1 MSSDANTPVLRNCIR
16 LPLPEDEL
24 LEVTTKAK
32 DYAIMH
38 GAAMRSKTAFSPDSL
53 NFAPFVLVPSSFP
66 RKEFE
71 KAVAL
76 QPIIN
81 RLMHNVAHDEEFI
94 TTTLAETIK
103 VDEFT
108 ANLFNIYRKVLAHGF
123 TQKISLG
130 MLRSDLML
138 ESGCPELSPR
148 ALRQVAG
155 EDRDQDAVAVGK
167 GGAGT
172 AAAAAGRKQMEMELE
187 MEEEKEKEMKE
198 KAERMEEHGAIKLCR
213 ATKEREHR
221 AAGIQSAYC
230 CWKQVEINT
239 IASGFGH
246 LGPASKTI
254 QRFVLSELGHADKLH
269 NMPNNKALS
278 GLCDGMVKAWDI
290 YGKPKAVIL
299 FIIEDVSYNICDQ
312 RFHEFYIR
320 ETYPHIKVLR
330 RTLTE
335 VHREGKLG
343 LAKELLLG
351 TQEVAVI
358 YFRAGYEPGHY
369 HSQAE
374 WDARYLMETS
384 LAIKCPSIHYH
395 LAGTKKVQQALA
407 QPAVLERFINDPE
420 EIKAVGKIFTGLYSL
435 DDNEA
440 GNASYEMALRTPERF
455 VLKPQREGGGN
466 NVYGVDIPDALKR
479 MSRVERSAWILMDLI
494 HPPLTK
500 GYMVRPGG
508 DMPPQIVDMVS
519 ELGIFGVVIGD
530 AEHIVHNYQAGHMLR
545 TKLSTANEGGVAAG
559 LGALDSPYLI
569 DSDDDDDD
577 EKN

>member
-1 MSSDANTPVLRNCIR
+1 MSIDENTPVLRGCIK
-16 LPLPEDEL
+16 LPLAEEEL
-24 LEVTTKAK
+24 LEVTAKAK
-32 DYAIMH
+32 DYALMH

-71 KAVAL
+71 KAIAL

-123 TQKISLG
+123 TQRISLG

-138 ESGCPELSPR
+138 ESCCPELSPMLHHLDN
-148 ALRQVAG
+148 ADNKVS
-155 EDRDQDAVAVGK
+155 
-167 GGAGT
+167 
-172 AAAAAGRKQMEMELE
+172 AAAATAGGGGDDDDMDDV
-187 MEEEKEKEMKE
+187 
-198 KAERMEEHGAIKLCR
+198 
-213 ATKEREHR
+213 ATDNVAQAKGIS
-221 AAGIQSAYC
+221 AAASEADKVGIVRTVSASKSAYC

-254 QRFVLSELGHADKLH
+254 QSFVLRELGHAEKLKH
-269 NMPNNKALS
+269 MPKNDALA

-290 YGKPKAVIL
+290 YAKPESVIL

-343 LAKELLLG
+343 QRKELLLG
-351 TQEVAVI
+351 TTEVAVI
-358 YFRAGYEPGHY
+358 YFRAGYEPAHY
-369 HSQAE
+369 PTQGE

-435 DDNEA
+435 DDNEV
-440 GNASYEMALRTPERF
+440 GNANYEMALRTPEKF

-479 MSRVERSAWILMDLI
+479 MTRVERSAWILMDLI
-494 HPPLTK
+494 HPPLSQ
-500 GYMVRPGG
+500 GYMVRPAG

-530 AEHIVHNYQAGHMLR
+530 ADNIVHNYQAGHMLR

-569 DSDDDDDD
+569 DSDG
-577 EKN
+577 EEGYY

>member
-1 MSSDANTPVLRNCIR
+1 MSSEASTPVLRGCIK
-16 LPLPEDEL
+16 LPLEEDEL
-24 LEVTTKAK
+24 LEITAKAK
-32 DYAIMH
+32 DYALMH
-38 GAAMRSKTAFSPDSL
+38 GAAMRSKTDFSPDTL
-53 NFAPFVLVPSSFP
+53 NFAPFLLVPSSFP

-123 TQKISLG
+123 TQRVSLG

-138 ESGCPELSPR
+138 ESDCPELSMNILQQNED
-148 ALRQVAG
+148 ATVAG
-155 EDRDQDAVAVGK
+155 
-167 GGAGT
+167 
-172 AAAAAGRKQMEMELE
+172 AAAAAAKDKEEREAMEAADV
-187 MEEEKEKEMKE
+187 
-198 KAERMEEHGAIKLCR
+198 KAEVYFNQTTTKCKPKIKCKDR
-213 ATKEREHR
+213 HANVK
-221 AAGIQSAYC
+221 QSAYC

-254 QRFVLSELGHADKLH
+254 QSFVLSELGHAEKLK
-269 NMPNNKALS
+269 NMPKNNALA

-343 LAKELLLG
+343 QSKELLLG
-351 TQEVAVI
+351 PHEVAVI

-369 HSQAE
+369 HSQDE

-384 LAIKCPSIHYH
+384 LAIKSPSIQYH

-407 QPAVLERFINDPE
+407 QPSVLERFINDPE

-435 DDNEA
+435 DDNDA
-440 GNASYEMALRTPERF
+440 GNASYEMALRTPEKF

-479 MSRVERSAWILMDLI
+479 MTRVERSAWILMDLI

-508 DMPPQIVDMVS
+508 EMPPPIVDMVS

-530 AEHIVHNYQAGHMLR
+530 ADNIVHNYQAGHMLR

-569 DSDDDDDD
+569 DSDNED
-577 EKN
+577 

>member
-1 MSSDANTPVLRNCIR
+1 MSSEAKTPILRSCIK
-16 LPLPEDEL
+16 LPLANDEL
-24 LEVTTKAK
+24 LEVIAKAK

-38 GAAMRSKTAFSPDSL
+38 GAAMRSKISYSADSL

-108 ANLFNIYRKVLAHGF
+108 ANLFNIYRKVLANGF
-123 TQKISLG
+123 TQRISLG

-138 ESGCPELSPR
+138 ESDCPELSPVLER
-148 ALRQVAG
+148 P
-155 EDRDQDAVAVGK
+155 
-167 GGAGT
+167 
-172 AAAAAGRKQMEMELE
+172 AAATVAANDAAMSDDVGAVEQQLDAKLNLANVRKCNKELNGSV
-187 MEEEKEKEMKE
+187 
-198 KAERMEEHGAIKLCR
+198 GAST
-213 ATKEREHR
+213 AS
-221 AAGIQSAYC
+221 SAYC

-254 QRFVLSELGHADKLH
+254 QSFVLTELGHAEKIKR
-269 NMPNNKALS
+269 MPKNNALA

-290 YGKPKAVIL
+290 YAKPQAVIL

-320 ETYPHIKVLR
+320 ENYPHIKVLR
-330 RTLTE
+330 RTLTD
-335 VHREGKLG
+335 VHRDGKLG
-343 LAKELLLG
+343 QRKELLLG
-351 TQEVAVI
+351 TTEVAVI

-369 HSQAE
+369 HSQNE
-374 WDARYLMETS
+374 WDARYLMECS

-440 GNASYEMALRTPERF
+440 GNASYEMALRTPEKF

-466 NVYGVDIPDALKR
+466 NVYGVDIPNALKR
-479 MSRVERSAWILMDLI
+479 MTRVERSAWILMDLI
-494 HPPLTK
+494 HPPLSQ

-530 AEHIVHNYQAGHMLR
+530 ADNILHNYQAGHMLR

-569 DSDDDDDD
+569 DNED
-577 EKN
+577 EAGYY

>member
-1 MSSDANTPVLRNCIR
+1 MSVDDNTPVLRGCIK
-16 LPLPEDEL
+16 LPLDRDEL
-24 LEVTTKAK
+24 VEVTSKAK

-38 GAAMRSKTAFSPDSL
+38 GAAMRSKTSFSPDSL

-71 KAVAL
+71 KAIAL

-123 TQKISLG
+123 TQAYSVGL
-130 MLRSDLML
+130 LRSDYLAHVY
-138 ESGCPELSPR
+138 EGC
-148 ALRQVAG
+148 
-155 EDRDQDAVAVGK
+155 
-167 GGAGT
+167 
-172 AAAAAGRKQMEMELE
+172 
-187 MEEEKEKEMKE
+187 
-198 KAERMEEHGAIKLCR
+198 AI
-213 ATKEREHR
+213 
-221 AAGIQSAYC
+221 
-230 CWKQVEINT
+230 KQVEINT
-239 IASGFGH
+239 VASSFGGIATQ
-246 LGPASKTI
+246 LVPL
-254 QRFVLSELGHADKLH
+254 QNFVLRELGHAEKLQR
-269 NMPNNKALS
+269 MPKNDALAC
-278 GLCDGMVKAWDI
+278 LCIGMVRAWDI
-290 YGKPKAVIL
+290 YAKPQAVIL

-320 ETYPHIKVLR
+320 ENYPHIKVLR

-343 LAKELLLG
+343 QHKELLLG
-351 TQEVAVI
+351 STEVAVI
-358 YFRAGYEPGHY
+358 YFRAGYEPAHY
-369 HSQAE
+369 PSQGE

-384 LAIKCPSIHYH
+384 LAIKCPSIQYH

-407 QPAVLERFINDPE
+407 QPSVLERFINDPE
-420 EIKAVGKIFTGLYSL
+420 EMKAVGKIFTGLYSL

-440 GNASYEMALRTPERF
+440 GNANYEMALRTPEKF

-494 HPPLTK
+494 HPPLSQ

-530 AEHIVHNYQAGHMLR
+530 AEHIFHNYQAGHMLR

-569 DSDDDDDD
+569 DSDDEDGYF
-577 EKN
+577 

>member
-1 MSSDANTPVLRNCIR
+1 MSVDDNTPILRSCIK
-16 LPLPEDEL
+16 LPLATDEL
-24 LEVTTKAK
+24 LEVTAKAK

-38 GAAMRSKTAFSPDSL
+38 GAAMRSKTSFSPDSL
-53 NFAPFVLVPSSFP
+53 NFAPFVLVPSAFP

-108 ANLFNIYRKVLAHGF
+108 ANLFNIYRKVLAHGY
-123 TQKISLG
+123 TQRISLG

-138 ESGCPELSPR
+138 ESGCPELSP
-148 ALRQVAG
+148 LLHHL
-155 EDRDQDAVAVGK
+155 EDTTSSTAAP
-167 GGAGT
+167 
-172 AAAAAGRKQMEMELE
+172 AAAAAGGGGDDDDVDVEQAEA
-187 MEEEKEKEMKE
+187 
-198 KAERMEEHGAIKLCR
+198 KAKANTNKVGVARTIS
-213 ATKEREHR
+213 TS
-221 AAGIQSAYC
+221 SAYC

-254 QRFVLSELGHADKLH
+254 QSFVLKELGHAEKLKH
-269 NMPNNKALS
+269 MPKNDALA

-290 YGKPKAVIL
+290 YGKKESVIL

-320 ETYPHIKVLR
+320 ETYPHIRVLR

-343 LAKELLLG
+343 QGKELLLG
-351 TQEVAVI
+351 TTEVAVI
-358 YFRAGYEPGHY
+358 YFRAGYEPDHY
-369 HSQAE
+369 PTQGE

-384 LAIKCPSIHYH
+384 LAIKCPSIQYH

-407 QPAVLERFINDPE
+407 QPSVLERFINDPD

-435 DDNEA
+435 DDNEV
-440 GNASYEMALRTPERF
+440 GNANYEMALRTPERF

-494 HPPLTK
+494 HPPLTQ
-500 GYMVRPGG
+500 GYMVRPGS

-519 ELGIFGVVIGD
+519 ELGIFGVIIGD
-530 AEHIVHNYQAGHMLR
+530 ADSIVHNYQAGHMLR

-569 DSDDDDDD
+569 DSED
-577 EKN
+577 EDAAN